1 MNKTYFFFFDFLS
14 PNFFLQNTYP
24 FILFNNKKRTN
35 QLKLVMDLLKQFVI
49 IYISYI
55 YILYII
61 YMHTTILLYYNTL
74 IYRVYIGN

>member
-55 YILYII
+55 YII
-61 YMHTTILLYYNTL
+61 YNIYAYYNTIIL
-74 IYRVYIGN
+74 QYIDI